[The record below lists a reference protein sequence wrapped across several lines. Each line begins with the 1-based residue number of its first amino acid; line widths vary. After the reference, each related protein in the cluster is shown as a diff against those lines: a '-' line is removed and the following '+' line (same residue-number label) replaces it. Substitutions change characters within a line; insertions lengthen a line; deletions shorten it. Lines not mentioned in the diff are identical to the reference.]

1 MFLNYMCL
9 CLAFLFDVAANVSF
23 SLLPF
28 SRNSRRVYRGK
39 AFLQQPGCGGESVHA
54 TSHEC
59 LPLQKG
65 HRDLQLQL
73 LEQHSCSASQQTG
86 NHSTAVLQQGTC
98 HLSFIQLLDKMN
110 ACLCS
115 FLVENVE
122 MSMFVICEYVI
133 CFFVCVR
140 VFVAETGCLSGRI
153 HLYPQYKRH
162 ETPENP
168 SQHTIQPI
176 R

>member
-1 MFLNYMCL
+1 MWLFLIY
-9 CLAFLFDVAANVSF
+9 VAANASC

-28 SRNSRRVYRGK
+28 SRNSRGVYRGK

-86 NHSTAVLQQGTC
+86 KYNTAVLERGTC
-98 HLSFIQLLDKMN
+98 HLSIIKLLDKMI
-110 ACLCS
+110 ALLCS
-115 FLVENVE
+115 FVVE
-122 MSMFVICEYVI
+122 
-133 CFFVCVR
+133 
-140 VFVAETGCLSGRI
+140 T
-153 HLYPQYKRH
+153 
-162 ETPENP
+162 
-168 SQHTIQPI
+168 
-176 R
+176 

>member
-1 MFLNYMCL
+1 MRSIFILDVIYPLNVAHPLKDVPQLHVSFLVY
-9 CLAFLFDVAANVSF
+9 VAANVSF

-73 LEQHSCSASQQTG
+73 LEQHSCSTSQQTG
-86 NHSTAVLQQGTC
+86 KYNTAVLERGTC
-98 HLSFIQLLDKMN
+98 HL
-110 ACLCS
+110 
-115 FLVENVE
+115 
-122 MSMFVICEYVI
+122 
-133 CFFVCVR
+133 
-140 VFVAETGCLSGRI
+140 
-153 HLYPQYKRH
+153 
-162 ETPENP
+162 
-168 SQHTIQPI
+168 
-176 R
+176 

>member
-1 MFLNYMCL
+1 MF
-9 CLAFLFDVAANVSF
+9 F

-54 TSHEC
+54 TSHER

-86 NHSTAVLQQGTC
+86 KHNTAVLQQGTC

-122 MSMFVICEYVI
+122 MSMFVSEYVI
-133 CFFVCVR
+133 CFFVCVILWQR
-140 VFVAETGCLSGRI
+140 LVVCLEESIYI
-153 HLYPQYKRH
+153 HNIKDMKLLKTLLN
-162 ETPENP
+162 TPSNP
-168 SQHTIQPI
+168 SGMKKNPVNLEL
-176 R
+176 